1 MKIKKIFLYGTLGT
15 LNFNPSFI
23 YNITIDIIFT
33 IDIIYLQ
40 IDGQKAWLTTR
51 RPVSQMDDDLSAS
64 DTLPLP
70 PVREPS
76 IDFSFMLVPRHGVFK
91 SPVIKNRLQFHK

>member
-40 IDGQKAWLTTR
+40 TDGQKAWLTTR
-51 RPVSQMDDDLSAS
+51 RPVSQMDDDFSAS

-76 IDFSFMLVPRHGVFK
+76 IDFSFMQVPKHGDF
-91 SPVIKNRLQFHK
+91 ITEIMKN